1 MALGISSSR
10 RAITPWWQRVALPVG
25 VAFAL
30 SVGALPMAAAQPSAE
45 KMAAAQHKAQQ
56 VEVQMTDDER
66 FALLR
71 SLMVNVLAEDF
82 SQKRDARIPPHVPQ
96 IAGWVQGVPRLGVP
110 DLLLTDA
117 GLGITNPSGGR
128 PGDQATAFPSALA
141 MAATFNPKL
150 AYESGVI
157 LGKEAKARG
166 FNVVL
171 GGGINLAR
179 DPRHG
184 RNFEYL
190 GEDPLLAAVLAAESV
205 KGTQDQQVVNILK
218 HVSLNSQEI
227 NKWALDARIDPAA
240 HRESEMLAFQIG
252 IERSSPGSLMCAYN
266 KVNGDYACGS
276 DALLNRDVKL
286 AMGYKG
292 FIMSDWRAVYGWD
305 YALKGLDQQ
314 SGAQLDD
321 KEWFGEPLRAAYARG
336 DLPKE
341 RLSDMVRRILF
352 AIYQVDADQWHGP
365 QAQPDMQAHL
375 DSVVEVARQGTV
387 LLKNEG
393 NLLPLRSDVRRIAV
407 IGGFS
412 HLGMLSGGGGSSRT
426 EPVGGLALDMPLGGT
441 NMFAPLRRL
450 TLAGPSPVSELG
462 KHFPQAEILTDAGES
477 PADAALQARNADVA
491 IVFAWKYESEN
502 HDHADLSL
510 PWGQAAV
517 IDAVTRANPNT
528 IVVLQTGNAV
538 DLQPWGDR
546 AKAIVQSWYSGSAGG
561 RAIAEILA
569 GKVNPSGRLPIT
581 FYRSLEQ
588 TPHPKLPGLGTPM
601 HTPTTIDYHEGA
613 EVGYRWMAKTGAQ
626 PAYAFGHGLSYT
638 RFAYGDL
645 QLQHEGARV
654 QASFTVQNTGPRAGA
669 DVPQLY
675 LTSAAGQQRM
685 RLLGFERVELQPG
698 ESRRVQF
705 DIDPRLLARFDSQAG
720 QWRITPGVHRIA
732 LGHSAANLVLQQPL
746 SLSGQLFGQ

>member
-1 MALGISSSR
+1 MAAEKKTSTGRLGGVR
-10 RAITPWWQRVALPVG
+10 GWAAVAG
-25 VAFAL
+25 VTLAVSQVQAQP
-30 SVGALPMAAAQPSAE
+30 GPEKIAAAQA
-45 KMAAAQHKAQQ
+45 KARQ
-56 VEVQMTDDER
+56 VEAQMTDDER
-66 FALLR
+66 FGLLR
-71 SLMVNVLAEDF
+71 SLMVHVLAEDF
-82 SQKRDARIPPHVPQ
+82 SQQRDARVPAHVPQ

-110 DLLLTDA
+110 DLLMTDA

-128 PGDQATAFPSALA
+128 KGDQATAFPSALA
-141 MAATFNPKL
+141 MAATFNPQL
-150 AYESGVI
+150 AYDSGVI

-266 KVNGDYACGS
+266 KVNGEYACGS
-276 DALLNRDVKL
+276 DALLNRDVKQ

-314 SGAQLDD
+314 SGAQLDEQ
-321 KEWFGEPLRAAYARG
+321 EWFGAPLREAYARG
-336 DLPKE
+336 ELPRS
-341 RLSDMVRRILF
+341 RLSDMVQRILF
-352 AIYQVDADQWHGP
+352 AVYQVDADQWQGA
-365 QAQPDMQAHL
+365 QQQPDMQAHL
-375 DSVVEVARQGTV
+375 QSAIEVARQGTV
-387 LLKNEG
+387 LLKNDGE
-393 NLLPLRSDVRRIAV
+393 LLPLRQDVRRIAV

-426 EPVGGLALDMPLGGT
+426 EPVGGLALDIPLGGT

-450 TLAGPSPVSELG
+450 TVAGSSPASELA
-462 KHFPQAEILTDAGES
+462 KHFPKAEILTDAGES

-491 IVFAWKYESEN
+491 IVFAWKSESEN

-538 DLQPWGDR
+538 DLAPWGAR
-546 AKAIVQSWYSGSAGG
+546 ARAIVQSWYSGSAGG
-561 RAIAEILA
+561 RAIAEIVA
-569 GKVNPSGRLPIT
+569 GQVNPSGRLPIT

-588 TPHPKLPGLGTPM
+588 TPHPTLPGLGTPI
-601 HTPTTIDYHEGA
+601 HTPTTMHYHEGA
-613 EVGYRWMAKTGAQ
+613 EVGYRWMAQTGQQ

-638 RFAYGDL
+638 RFDYSGLRLQQRGDT
-645 QLQHEGARV
+645 V
-654 QASFTVQNTGPRAGA
+654 QARFTVRNTGQRAGA

-675 LTSAAGQQRM
+675 LTDAAGQQRM
-685 RLLGFERVELQPG
+685 RLLGFERVQLQPG
-698 ESRRVQF
+698 ESREVQL
-705 DIDPRLLARFDSQAG
+705 DVDPRLLARFDGEAG
-720 QWRITPGVHRIA
+720 QWRIAQGVHGMA
-732 LGHSAANLVLQQPL
+732 LGRSAADLVLKAQLPL
-746 SLSGQLFGQ
+746 QARLFGR